1 MGSGSHVLTF
11 PVNHGKTL
19 NIVAFFSTTDEWADY
34 PQLTRTGTRDEA
46 LRDFAGYGNDVTEL
60 LKLVES
66 DLSVVSDPARSHEP
80 VRDRRETN
88 PSPT

>member
-34 PQLTRTGTRDEA
+34 PQLT
-46 LRDFAGYGNDVTEL
+46 
-60 LKLVES
+60 
-66 DLSVVSDPARSHEP
+66 
-80 VRDRRETN
+80 
-88 PSPT
+88 

>member
-1 MGSGSHVLTF
+1 M
-11 PVNHGKTL
+11 

-46 LRDFAGYGNDVTEL
+46 VTLRDFAGYGNDVTEL